1 MIYLLRAELYKFKK
15 DITVWIISLLLVCC
29 AGISIVTGVYSS
41 VENAVLNL
49 GKDSMI
55 LILACAVYAG
65 FSCTDDFSNRTVLY
79 AVTYGNSRCH
89 ILLVKYCHYLLGCTA
104 IIISY
109 MTAST
114 LISLLTLETGVTL
127 PALFYFV
134 LKSLFLSLPLYWG
147 IAVIFFFLAIITR
160 KAVMTMGLSVAF
172 SILGV
177 VFTNK
182 AYSSVPQPGNSP
194 LRFFPTIQI
203 SSLYEK
209 TLSAFDYQSSVI
221 LSVLIILILLLAG
234 SVILKKAEL

>member
-1 MIYLLRAELYKFKK
+1 
-15 DITVWIISLLLVCC
+15 
-29 AGISIVTGVYSS
+29 
-41 VENAVLNL
+41 
-49 GKDSMI
+49 
-55 LILACAVYAG
+55 
-65 FSCTDDFSNRTVLY
+65 
-79 AVTYGNSRCH
+79 
-89 ILLVKYCHYLLGCTA
+89 
-104 IIISY
+104 
-109 MTAST
+109 
-114 LISLLTLETGVTL
+114 
-127 PALFYFV
+127 
-134 LKSLFLSLPLYWG
+134 
-147 IAVIFFFLAIITR
+147 
-160 KAVMTMGLSVAF
+160 MTMGLSVAF